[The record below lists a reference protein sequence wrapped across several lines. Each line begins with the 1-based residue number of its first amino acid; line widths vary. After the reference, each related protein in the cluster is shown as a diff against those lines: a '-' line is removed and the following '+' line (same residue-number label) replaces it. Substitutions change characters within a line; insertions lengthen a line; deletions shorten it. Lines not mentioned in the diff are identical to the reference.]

1 MRYWKAGVGCLD
13 QSMHQCAW
21 KFFSPG
27 WAVPMHLIPHVE
39 ASNANPALDLKTL
52 NRELISGKKGLK
64 GIFFI
69 HAK

>member
-1 MRYWKAGVGCLD
+1 
-13 QSMHQCAW
+13 MHQCVW
-21 KFFSPG
+21 KFFPPG

-39 ASNANPALDLKTL
+39 AANVNPALDLKTL